1 MPIYEISIH
10 LAGGSSAT
18 IKEEAQSI
26 AIIEQLIKRELATPD
41 PELRIQAPRSL
52 ISVKR
57 ELVVGYSIDEV

>member
-1 MPIYEISIH
+1 MPTYDISIH
-10 LAGGSSAT
+10 LSGGSTAT
-18 IKEEAQSI
+18 VREEAQSI
-26 AIIEQLIKRELATPD
+26 AHIEALIKRELTLPD